1 MSHLN
6 SKKVTVVSAVILFV
20 VAAVLLLATAA
31 QAAVPGISGSAAT
44 ATGTPVNGTFHLT
57 AAATYIT
64 QPDGVQIYSWGYGCA
79 GAATYMPA
87 VFQPVGFCPA
97 GQVPGPTLIVT
108 EGDIVTVTLAN
119 SLPTGVGNT
128 SIVFPGFQVCAG
140 TIAASSVTATTPNG
154 TCTPSAA
161 GVAGLLTQ
169 EATPGTSVTYTFV
182 ATTPGTRAYY
192 SGTQTDLQVEMGLYG
207 AVVVKPKTTPAGCS
221 PINSDPQLLGR
232 TDYRLA
238 PAAFDHSATCY
249 DREYLF
255 QWMEL
260 DSRIHRQAET
270 QVAAVT
276 ACLNPATTT
285 TGCQTSLEVRTEP
298 YHPQYYLI
306 NGRSMPDD
314 MDADYAPNYPNQP
327 YNGNP
332 HMHPG
337 DLVLVRSIGQ
347 GRWQHP
353 FHEHGNHVRILA
365 RDGNL
370 ILSQT
375 DAAKLAGRMEF
386 TTDTYPGQSYDGI
399 FYWSG
404 KGLGWDIYGHTLP
417 KAVASI
423 STATESGHTVTVTTI
438 GALPSQIVPNAQVT
452 VKGVI
457 PDGYNGTF
465 TVVTTGGAG
474 STTFTYTDPTS
485 GLAPYS
491 VAPVAFLVPF
501 GPGTGFVSVL
511 TSTTDPTPCIPD
523 ANGFYTSNPSAS
535 NYYEWC
541 ADHNHPLESNP
552 VGGQIGSGGP
562 ATQFDPLIVANGL
575 WYNGTPYLGPDAVN
589 RSRGPTPMAPGK
601 ATQNPTEESGIA
613 FMWHSHNE
621 REITTNDVFP
631 GGMLMMM
638 LVDPPVFPIDET
650 L

>member
-1 MSHLN
+1 MSHLIA
-6 SKKVTVVSAVILFV
+6 KTETALKGLILFL
-20 VAAVLLLATAA
+20 VAGVLLAAATAE
-31 QAAVPGISGSAAT
+31 AAVPGISAAAAPAGIT
-44 ATGTPVNGTFHLT
+44 STSTFNLT
-57 AAATYIT
+57 AAAAYMT
-64 QPDGVQIYSWGYGCA
+64 QPDGEQIYSWGYGCA
-79 GAATYMPA
+79 GAATFAPA
-87 VFQPVGFCPA
+87 VFQSVGVCPA
-97 GQVPGPTLIVT
+97 AQIPGPTLIVT
-108 EGDIVTVTLAN
+108 EGDIVSITLTN
-119 SLPTGVGNT
+119 SLPAAAGNT
-128 SIVFPGFQVCAG
+128 SMVFPGFQVCAG
-140 TIAASSVTATTPNG
+140 TIASTSVTATSPNG
-154 TCTPSAA
+154 TCTA
-161 GVAGLLTQ
+161 GTVGVGGLLTQ
-169 EATPGTSVTYTFV
+169 EAAPGSSVTYSFV

-207 AVVVKPKTTPAGCS
+207 AIVVKPKTPPTNCAA
-221 PINSDPQLLGR
+221 INSDSQLLGH

-238 PAAFDHSATCY
+238 PAAYDHPATCY

-255 QWMEL
+255 QFMEL

-270 QVAAVT
+270 QVAAIA
-276 ACLNPATTT
+276 ACNPTTSALPCPAT
-285 TGCQTSLEVRTEP
+285 LEVSTEP

-314 MDADYAPNYPNQP
+314 MDPDYAPNYPNQP

-337 DLVLVRSIGQ
+337 DLVLLRTIGQ

-353 FHEHGNHVRILA
+353 FHQHGNHVRILA

-375 DAAKLAGRMEF
+375 DSAKLAGRMEF

-417 KAVASI
+417 KAVANI
-423 STATESGHTVTVTTI
+423 STATESTNTVTVTTI
-438 GALPSQIVPNAQVT
+438 GALPSQIVPGAQVT
-452 VKGVI
+452 VKGVF

-465 TVVTTGGAG
+465 TVVTASTGSGPG
-474 STTFTYTDPTS
+474 TFTYTDTAAS
-485 GLAPYS
+485 NLAPYS
-491 VAPVAFLVPF
+491 IAPVAFLIPF
-501 GPGTGFVSVL
+501 GVGTGQVSVL
-511 TSTTDPTPCIPD
+511 TSTVDPTPCIPD
-523 ANGFYTSNPSAS
+523 QNGYDTSNTAAT

-552 VGGQIGSGGP
+552 VGDVGSGGP
-562 ATQFDPLIVANGL
+562 ATQFDPLIATNGL
-575 WYNGTPYLGPDAVN
+575 WYNGTPYLGPDAVHRN
-589 RSRGPTPMAPGK
+589 RGTTPLPPGE
-601 ATQNPTEESGIA
+601 ALQNPPAESGIA

-638 LVDPPVFPIDET
+638 LVDPPVWFIDET